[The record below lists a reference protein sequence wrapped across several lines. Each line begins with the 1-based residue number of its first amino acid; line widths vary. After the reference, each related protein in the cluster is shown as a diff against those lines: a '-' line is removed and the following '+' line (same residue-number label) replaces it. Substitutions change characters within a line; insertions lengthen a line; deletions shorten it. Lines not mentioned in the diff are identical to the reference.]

1 MSVSNYLSKEEKLV
15 IQTKVCQA
23 AAKMFLERG
32 YSHTTTRALAEAA
45 GVNVSAMNREFGS
58 KENILCTLVQYVL
71 NGQYRTAWELIRGK
85 TEDMVIFYA
94 VETALQLH
102 MAESSEAVRD
112 LYLTAYSL
120 AHSSEL
126 IHRAVSN
133 ELLPKTF
140 AAYLP
145 EPDPRMYYEL
155 EIASGSIIRGY
166 IGVPCSPEF
175 TVQQKIAR
183 FLDVSLRIY
192 RVPEEKIRECIEFVT
207 QFDLE
212 TIARDTIESMMR
224 ELEDPEQL
232 ELRLFAMPHV
242 NQLPKEERI

>member
-1 MSVSNYLSKEEKLV
+1 MSNYLSKEEKKV
-15 IQTKVCQA
+15 IQTKVYQA

-45 GVNVSAMNREFGS
+45 GVNVSTMNREFGS
-58 KENILCTLVQYVL
+58 KENILCGLVQYVL
-71 NGQYRTAWELIRGK
+71 DGQFSTAWKLIRGI

-94 VETALQLH
+94 VETAMQLH

-126 IHRAVSN
+126 IHKAVSN
-133 ELLPKTF
+133 ELLPKAFGT
-140 AAYLP
+140 YLP
-145 EPDPRMYYEL
+145 EYDPQRYYEL

-175 TVQQKIAR
+175 TMEQKIAR
-183 FLDVSLRIY
+183 FLDVALRIY
-192 RVPEEKIRECIEFVT
+192 RVPEEKIRESIEFVK
-207 QFDLE
+207 QFDME
-212 TIARDTIESMMR
+212 TIARNTIDSMLSA
-224 ELEDPEQL
+224 LEDPEQS
-232 ELRLFAMPHV
+232 ERLLLAMTHG
-242 NQLPKEERI
+242 NHLPKEETI